1 MIILKKVGGSKLI
14 VMNRSQ
20 NLKNLWM
27 PFSANQAFK
36 AKPRLMNEAKGVY
49 YKKVDGTSVLD
60 GTSGLWCCNAG
71 HNHPKIVQ
79 AIQSQAEKLDY
90 APSFQMGHPLGFSA
104 AEKLLELSPSADFQ
118 YVFFTNSGSESVDT
132 ALKIALGYQQHRG
145 KTDKTILVGR
155 ERAYHG
161 VGFGGISVGGLPL
174 NKKHFSLLDNV
185 DHIVTTHNLEKN
197 AFSRGIPEWGGELAD
212 DLIRIIEKY
221 GADRIAAFI
230 TEPMAG
236 STGVLIPPKGYLE
249 KIRAICTEHD
259 ILLIFDEVITGFGR
273 LGTSFAAQY
282 FDVIPDMIVCAKGL
296 TSGTVPMGAVMVKNE
311 IYDTYQDGDPKTID
325 LFHGYTY
332 SAHPLAAAA
341 LIATLEVY
349 TEEGLFDQAAEMAPY
364 WEDALHSLK
373 GVDHVIDIRNL
384 GFVGGIE
391 MSSRNG
397 EVGKRGYDVFEN
409 AFHEENVLLRFTGD
423 IIALSPPLIAEKH
436 HVDQIMD
443 SLRKIIPLH

>member
-1 MIILKKVGGSKLI
+1 MIILKKVGGSKLT

-90 APSFQMGHPLGFSA
+90 APSFQMGHPLGFTA
-104 AEKLLELSPSADFQ
+104 AEKLLELSPSVDFQ

-197 AFSRGIPEWGGELAD
+197 AFSRGIPEWGSELAD

-349 TEEGLFDQAAEMAPY
+349 NEEGLFDQAAEMAPY
-364 WEDALHSLK
+364 WEEALHSLK

>member
-1 MIILKKVGGSKLI
+1 MIILKKVGGSKLT

-90 APSFQMGHPLGFSA
+90 APSFQMGHPLGFTA
-104 AEKLLELSPSADFQ
+104 AEKLLELSPSVDFQ

-349 TEEGLFDQAAEMAPY
+349 NEEGLFDQAAEIAPY
-364 WEDALHSLK
+364 WEEALHSLK

>member
-1 MIILKKVGGSKLI
+1 MIILKKVGGSKLT

-90 APSFQMGHPLGFSA
+90 APSFQMGHPLGFTA

-174 NKKHFSLLDNV
+174 NKKHFSLLNNV

-197 AFSRGIPEWGGELAD
+197 AFSRGIPEWGSELAD

-296 TSGTVPMGAVMVKNE
+296 TSGTVPMGAVIVKNE

-349 TEEGLFDQAAEMAPY
+349 NEEGLFDQAAEMAPY

-397 EVGKRGYDVFEN
+397 EIGKRGYDVFEN

>member
-1 MIILKKVGGSKLI
+1 MIILKKVGGSKLT

-90 APSFQMGHPLGFSA
+90 APSFQMGHPLGFTA
-104 AEKLLELSPSADFQ
+104 AEKLLELSPSVDFQ

-197 AFSRGIPEWGGELAD
+197 AFSRGVPEWGSELAD

-349 TEEGLFDQAAEMAPY
+349 NEEGLFDQAAEIAPY
-364 WEDALHSLK
+364 WEEALHSLK

>member
-1 MIILKKVGGSKLI
+1 MIILKKVGGSKLT

-90 APSFQMGHPLGFSA
+90 APSFQMGHPLGFIA

-197 AFSRGIPEWGGELAD
+197 AFSRGIPEWGSELAD
-212 DLIRIIEKY
+212 DLLSIIEKH

>member
-1 MIILKKVGGSKLI
+1 MIILKKVGGSKLT
-14 VMNRSQ
+14 VVNRSQ

-90 APSFQMGHPLGFSA
+90 APSFQMGHPLGFTA

-145 KTDKTILVGR
+145 KKDKTILVGR

-197 AFSRGIPEWGGELAD
+197 AFSRGIPEWGSELAD
-212 DLIRIIEKY
+212 DLLSIIEKH

-249 KIRAICTEHD
+249 KIREICTEHD

-423 IIALSPPLIAEKH
+423 IIALSPPLIAEKQ

>member
-1 MIILKKVGGSKLI
+1 MIILKKVGGSKLT

-90 APSFQMGHPLGFSA
+90 APSFQMGHPLGFTA
-104 AEKLLELSPSADFQ
+104 AEKLLEFSPSADFQ

-174 NKKHFSLLDNV
+174 NKKHFSLLNNV

-197 AFSRGIPEWGGELAD
+197 AFSRGIPEWGSELAD
-212 DLIRIIEKY
+212 DLLSIIEKH

-349 TEEGLFDQAAEMAPY
+349 NEEGLFDQAAEMAPY

>member
-1 MIILKKVGGSKLI
+1 MIILKKVGGSKLT

-104 AEKLLELSPSADFQ
+104 AEKLLELSPSVDFQ

-197 AFSRGIPEWGGELAD
+197 AFSRGIPEWGSELAD
-212 DLIRIIEKY
+212 DLLSIIEKH

>member
-1 MIILKKVGGSKLI
+1 MIILKKVGGSKLT

-90 APSFQMGHPLGFSA
+90 APSFQMGHPLGFTA

>member
-1 MIILKKVGGSKLI
+1 MTILKKVGGSKLT

-90 APSFQMGHPLGFSA
+90 APSFQMGHPLGFIA

-197 AFSRGIPEWGGELAD
+197 AFSRGIPEWGSELAD
-212 DLIRIIEKY
+212 DLLSIIEKH

-443 SLRKIIPLH
+443 SLKKIIPLH

>member
-1 MIILKKVGGSKLI
+1 MIILKKVGGSKLT

-90 APSFQMGHPLGFSA
+90 APSFQMGHPLGFTA

-197 AFSRGIPEWGGELAD
+197 AFSRGIPEWGSELAD

-249 KIRAICTEHD
+249 KIREICTEHD

-349 TEEGLFDQAAEMAPY
+349 NEEGLFDQAAEMAPY
-364 WEDALHSLK
+364 WEEALHSLR

>member
-1 MIILKKVGGSKLI
+1 MIILKKVGGSKLT

-90 APSFQMGHPLGFSA
+90 APSFQMGHPLGFTA

-197 AFSRGIPEWGGELAD
+197 AFSRGIPEWGSELAD

-273 LGTSFAAQY
+273 LGTSFASQY

>member
-1 MIILKKVGGSKLI
+1 MIILKKVGGSKLT

-36 AKPRLMNEAKGVY
+36 AKPRLKNEAKGVY
-49 YKKVDGTSVLD
+49 YKKVDGASVLD

-90 APSFQMGHPLGFSA
+90 APSFQMGHPLGFTA
-104 AEKLLELSPSADFQ
+104 AEKLLELSPSVDFQ

-185 DHIVTTHNLEKN
+185 DHIITTHNLEKN
-197 AFSRGIPEWGGELAD
+197 AFSKGIPEWGSELAD

-349 TEEGLFDQAAEMAPY
+349 NEEGLFDQAAEMAPY

-373 GVDHVIDIRNL
+373 GVEHVIDIRNL